1 MLSASDYVSFF
12 FTFLC
17 LMRISVFCGFPQV
30 VLYFNDVKEGGE
42 TVFTHAPG
50 IDHHLVPDTKVPVR
64 EVSALWTERLGLKAP
79 GVHGF
84 CSRRPTG
91 EARFCS
97 C

>member
-1 MLSASDYVSFF
+1 MSARIYVSLLFYVF
-12 FTFLC
+12 WSVCAFVCC
-17 LMRISVFCGFPQV
+17 LPQV

-79 GVHGF
+79 DVRGF
-84 CSRRPTG
+84 CS
-91 EARFCS
+91 S
-97 C
+97 